1 MASCLCSDS
10 VGWSDTIK
18 FRTPPAAGSD
28 ELSFVIYGDMG
39 KAPLDPSVEH
49 YIQVGE
55 IVASKQEMLQ
65 SEFFFALFIY
75 MPHIC
80 SLDRFLWPR
89 QWLKRSKQERSTP
102 SSI

>member
-55 IVASKQEMLQ
+55 IVASEARDA
-65 SEFFFALFIY
+65 SV
-75 MPHIC
+75 
-80 SLDRFLWPR
+80 
-89 QWLKRSKQERSTP
+89 
-102 SSI
+102 

>member
-1 MASCLCSDS
+1 MVHECSQLLSLCLCSDS
-10 VGWSDTIK
+10 VGWSGTNK

-28 ELSFVIYGDMG
+28 ETSFVIYGDMG

-65 SEFFFALFIY
+65 SDFFLHCLFIC
-75 MPHIC
+75 HTFAAWIDFC
-80 SLDRFLWPR
+80 GQGSG
-89 QWLKRSKQERSTP
+89 
-102 SSI
+102 